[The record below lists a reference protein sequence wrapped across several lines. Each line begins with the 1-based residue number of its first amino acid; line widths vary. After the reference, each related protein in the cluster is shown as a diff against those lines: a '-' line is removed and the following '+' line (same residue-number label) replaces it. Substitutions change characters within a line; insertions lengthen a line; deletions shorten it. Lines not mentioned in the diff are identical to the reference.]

1 MRYDAGRQAARVR
14 IMGRS
19 HLSHAVRQTAMRVGT
34 VPSIRRTSLRPS
46 AVAAL
51 LAAATVLTSGI
62 LPAVAAD
69 APRARI
75 AAALRQWMADFNA
88 RRADR
93 VCDLFARDLR
103 VDFRGQPE
111 RGYAATCRL
120 LKRSLADRTRRYS
133 YALKIKEILVE
144 GDIAIVRLTWT
155 LTVRPRGGG
164 RPTVS
169 VEPGLDVFR
178 RQADGRWRIVRYMAY
193 AR

>member
-1 MRYDAGRQAARVR
+1 
-14 IMGRS
+14 MG
-19 HLSHAVRQTAMRVGT
+19 LSQRLH
-34 VPSIRRTSLRPS
+34 SLRRAS
-46 AVAAL
+46 AVAGPL
-51 LAAATVLTSGI
+51 LAAALLWSGAQ
-62 LPAVAAD
+62 PASAAD
-69 APRARI
+69 KARAQI

-88 RRADR
+88 GRADK

-133 YALKIKEILVE
+133 YSLRIKEILVR
-144 GDIAIVRLTWT
+144 GDMAVVRLTWT
-155 LTVRPRGGG
+155 LTARRKGAA

-193 AR
+193 ER